1 MNENKYN
8 EEEDIINEDNISLPQ
23 ISTDLLLNKDINVF
37 YYLFRKLLH
46 QKEKGNLHLHLML

>member
-37 YYLFRKLLH
+37 YYLFRK
-46 QKEKGNLHLHLML
+46 